1 MTLLNTAIAVFIGL
15 TIRDI
20 LNTIFNLAYLKFSA
34 QKRKD
39 YIDELLGKLAEP
51 EEKPE

>member
-20 LNTIFNLAYLKFSA
+20 LNTVFNLAYLKFTA

-39 YIDELLGKLAEP
+39 YIDGLIESLAEP
-51 EEKPE
+51 TKPE